1 MQHDRSEWI
10 HTLANINNTP
20 TQVQRGQ
27 RAIQNGKHAHLYV
40 ERNCLYD
47 NLVPF
52 QLLWK
57 VRVPGFFLN
66 SLNSSLPEL
75 GLKLYN
81 IIAVRKLSL
90 QVKYRNPA
98 CFFRLLYLH
107 SLSLSPTGR
116 RRLMK
121 GAIKWR
127 FAFNMVP
134 LTTLTVQIFTKCNK
148 ILTSLETL
156 SGIRP
161 ARPYCSSDDL

>member
-81 IIAVRKLSL
+81 MIAVRKLSL
-90 QVKYRNPA
+90 QVKYRNRA
-98 CFFRLLYLH
+98 CFFDSFIYTL
-107 SLSLSPTGR
+107 SLSLSSWKKT
-116 RRLMK
+116 
-121 GAIKWR
+121 
-127 FAFNMVP
+127 FNER
-134 LTTLTVQIFTKCNK
+134 CNK
-148 ILTSLETL
+148 MAFRFQYGSTDN
-156 SGIRP
+156 
-161 ARPYCSSDDL
+161 ANCSDIY

>member
-10 HTLANINNTP
+10 HTSANINNTP

-40 ERNCLYD
+40 VRNCLYD

-75 GLKLYN
+75 GLKLYYM
-81 IIAVRKLSL
+81 IAVRKLF
-90 QVKYRNPA
+90 
-98 CFFRLLYLH
+98 CRLNIVIELVFSTPLFTL
-107 SLSLSPTGR
+107 SLSLSSWT
-116 RRLMK
+116 K
-121 GAIKWR
+121 T
-127 FAFNMVP
+127 FNEN
-134 LTTLTVQIFTKCNK
+134 CNK
-148 ILTSLETL
+148 MAFRFQYGFTDN
-156 SGIRP
+156 
-161 ARPYCSSDDL
+161 ANCSDIY